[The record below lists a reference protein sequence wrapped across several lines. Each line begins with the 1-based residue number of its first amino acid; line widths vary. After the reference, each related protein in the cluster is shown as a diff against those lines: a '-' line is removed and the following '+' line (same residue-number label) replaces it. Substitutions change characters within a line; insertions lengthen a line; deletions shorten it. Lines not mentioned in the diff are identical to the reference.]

1 MDEARFGKVPPGE
14 APAYEPGTGEAPP
27 GGKAPDS
34 MAAALARDRRE
45 LGEGSAPDRVAHH
58 LRARIA
64 EGLFPPGGHLSE
76 EALGLALGVS
86 RNTLREAFRLLCHEG
101 LVVHELHRG
110 FSVRRLTVDDVVD
123 LYRFRR
129 LVECAAVRQC
139 ANATPAVR
147 LAVLETARL
156 GEAAAAADDW
166 DGVQTAIIRF
176 HQAVAGLVGSR
187 RLDELMRQ
195 VLAELRLAFHAVA
208 EPRQVLPPFVNGHR
222 VVAELVLAGAGAQA
236 ERELSAYL
244 DAAEAAVLS
253 AFGRPHGTRPA
264 GPSAVLPPAL

>member
-1 MDEARFGKVPPGE
+1 MDDVRGANVPLGEAAGEARAG
-14 APAYEPGTGEAPP
+14 GTV
-27 GGKAPDS
+27 PDS
-34 MAAALARDRRE
+34 VAAALARDRGE
-45 LGEGSAPDRVAHH
+45 LGEGGAPERVAYR
-58 LRARIA
+58 LRAHIA
-64 EGLFPPGGHLSE
+64 DGQFPPGGHLSE
-76 EALGLALGVS
+76 ESLGLALGVS

-139 ANATPAVR
+139 ANAAPALR

-156 GEAAAAADDW
+156 SEAAAATEDW

-176 HQAVAGLVGSR
+176 HQAVAGVAGSR

-195 VLAELRLAFHAVA
+195 VLAELRLAFHAIA
-208 EPRQVLPPFVNGHR
+208 DPDRILPPFVRSHR
-222 VVAELVLAGAGAQA
+222 VVADLVLAGAAAQA
-236 ERELSAYL
+236 ERELCAYL
-244 DAAEAAVLS
+244 DAAETAVLH
-253 AFGRPHGTRPA
+253 AFGRPNGTRPVGPA
-264 GPSAVLPPAL
+264 TVEPSAG